1 MVEVA
6 VSLEFERVRRMSI
19 RIDLQDIGRTV
30 QAYVGDEH
38 PRRLATVQS
47 HRIPNPS
54 GTTP

>member
-6 VSLEFERVRRMSI
+6 VSLESERVRRMSV